1 MKKILITTI
10 LFLLLS
16 TSATFAQQ
24 SVSDVIGNSEEETT
38 PTVAEE
44 VLAEGGD
51 IKLKI
56 PIQTDNPSYVISF
69 IDPSEDKDGI
79 QLEIDNDRFVKIES
93 PYTLPALGIGDHI
106 LKFQYTD
113 DEGAAQILERTLII
127 LPRPPIF
134 NSPIITDSSITLS
147 GTGLANAE
155 LLLTISTGAKT
166 YQYDLDIPENGSW
179 SYVFNEDL
187 ADEIYAV
194 QGITRRYGYASDFS
208 ETLTF
213 ETGNITTTTLRE
225 ETPISFTFKQLDS
238 EALKSLTSSN
248 VDLLILAVSLFVL
261 GICLGVLINILIKG
275 RIERKSLGSFREKIN
290 KDKKEEITLRELF
303 EKDKKGKE
311 KKQPQKEQK
320 KEGEKK
326 KKKIKS
332 KQTKVVSKNE
342 FLEVY
347 KEFDP
352 DTDKGKEKK
361 KKFKIS
367 LTSKK

>member
-10 LFLLLS
+10 LLLLLS
-16 TSATFAQQ
+16 TPATFAQQ
-24 SVSDVIGNSEEETT
+24 SVSDVIGEKEEETT
-38 PTVAEE
+38 PVVTEE
-44 VLAEGGD
+44 VLEEEGD
-51 IKLKI
+51 IKLRM

-79 QLEIDNDRFVKIES
+79 QLEIDSDRFVEIES

-113 DEGAAQILERTLII
+113 NEGATQTLERTLII

-134 NSPIITDSSITLS
+134 NSPVIDSTSITLS

-155 LLLTISTGAKT
+155 LLLTISTGTKT
-166 YQYDLDIPENGSW
+166 YHYNLNIPENGSW
-179 SYVFNEDL
+179 SYIFNEDL
-187 ADEIYAV
+187 SDEIYSV

-208 ETLTF
+208 EVLTF
-213 ETGNITTTTLRE
+213 EVGNVVTTPLRE
-225 ETPISFTFKQLDS
+225 ETPISFTFRQLDA

-248 VDLLILAVSLFVL
+248 IDLLIFTVSLFAL
-261 GICLGVLINILIKG
+261 GTCLGVLMNTLV
-275 RIERKSLGSFREKIN
+275 RNRAERKSLGTFRKKIN
-290 KDKKEEITLRELF
+290 GNKKEEITLRELF
-303 EKDKKGKE
+303 EKEKGKNE
-311 KKQPQKEQK
+311 EPQKK
-320 KEGEKK
+320 KVDTKEKK
-326 KKKIKS
+326 KKQRIKPKKTKIISKS
-332 KQTKVVSKNE
+332 E

-347 KEFDP
+347 KDFDP
-352 DTDKGKEKK
+352 DTKDGKEKK